1 MEILNI
7 LKDGL
12 INNLGEILFG
22 LATTIFGFFAA
33 IAKKMAD
40 EYMANKE
47 KKEIIRTVVMGV
59 EQMSPN
65 LGGSEKLKKAMQTA
79 TEMLFEKNIKITELE
94 LLMLIEATVCEFN
107 DSFNKK
113 SWEDGINKATSSDEP
128 VLGGDTYTETE
139 TESDEE
145 VTAETVG

>member
-47 KKEIIRTVVMGV
+47 KKEIVRTVVMGV
-59 EQMSPN
+59 EQMSPH

-79 TEMLFEKNIKITELE
+79 TEMLLEKNIKITELE
-94 LLMLIEATVCEFN
+94 LLMLIEATICEFN
-107 DSFNKK
+107 DSFNKN
-113 SWEDGINKATSSDEP
+113 SWKEGIHKATSSDEP
-128 VLGGDTYTETE
+128 VLDGDTYTETE
-139 TESDEE
+139 IEEE
-145 VTAETVG
+145 VTVEAQG